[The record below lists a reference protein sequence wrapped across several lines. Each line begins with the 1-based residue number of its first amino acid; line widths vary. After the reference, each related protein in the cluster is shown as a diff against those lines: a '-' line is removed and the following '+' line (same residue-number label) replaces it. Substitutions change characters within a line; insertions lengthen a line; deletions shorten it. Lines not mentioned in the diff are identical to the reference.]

1 MHIVFRRLLMLSTF
15 LALGLLETFY
25 LVMAHEHAVY
35 QVIHV
40 QVSWWIT
47 FQVFQIALSCL
58 CVLLVFRMIVGR
70 HGRVAMLSRMGL
82 LIFLLCFLAYTGV
95 IGIGTGLLVA
105 HADALALAARVCLG
119 PQASI
124 LGAITTYSA
133 NPMGTGLL
141 VLSCLGWI
149 VGALSALLALATKRD
164 PDAVA
169 LKLPILHAKW
179 VE

>member
-105 HADALALAARVCLG
+105 HADALALAARVCLESQSNVV
-119 PQASI
+119 QAI
-124 LGAITTYSA
+124 AGYSG
-133 NPMGTGLL
+133 NPIGTGLW
-141 VLSCLGWI
+141 VLGSLGWI
-149 VGALSALLALATKRD
+149 VGVLAALLALYTKSD
-164 PDAVA
+164 PDVVAHQCSHSHHKAVC
-169 LKLPILHAKW
+169 
-179 VE
+179 